1 MTTENDL
8 DDPKIETHSIPNL
21 GGILTKGD
29 IYKKGKFDYSQW
41 AKTAQTLEKMLLTGI
56 LL

>member
-8 DDPKIETHSIPNL
+8 DDPQIETHSIPNL

-41 AKTAQTLEKMLLTGI
+41 GKTAQRRRENAPNW
-56 LL
+56 